1 MRRLRENTMP
11 EAEISPTGTV
21 LVEGHHVGELQGFRF
36 TADQSAGGE
45 DAKAVRAAAQKALA
59 AEFEAR
65 AERFGASANGDIA
78 LGSDGTLRWIG
89 APIGTLVASDE
100 ALKPRLVLLA
110 DEQLTGPAR
119 DKVAARA
126 ERFVNF
132 QIESMLK
139 PLVDLKNAEQ
149 IAGIGRG
156 IAFQLVEHFGLI
168 NRRDIAEEMKSL
180 DQEGR
185 AALRRLGVRFGAYH
199 VFVPALIKPA
209 PAGLVTLLWALK
221 NDGKDKPGFGDV
233 VHALASGRT
242 SVVIDPAFDKL
253 FYKLAGYRNLGR
265 RAVRVDILERLADL
279 IRPATNW
286 KPGLGQRPDG
296 AYDGQSFMVTP
307 PMMSILGASADDMEE
322 ILKGLGYRAEPKPA
336 AEVKARLEAQ
346 DNAAREAAEA
356 KLAAE
361 EAARA
366 EQARAAEVAT
376 AEAGAEVS
384 AEGSEPGTDAA
395 VVTEATV
402 EVPAEPVADVAAE
415 PVAEQQAEA
424 PAEVTKEAPLAA
436 EAVAERPAEAI
447 PAAKPEAEAKA
458 PEVEMAAGEPDA
470 EISPAT
476 EAVPAEPAVAAE
488 AVSGEATVEAS
499 EPKPI
504 LLWRQGRFDQRP
516 RNRHHDNRAR
526 QRNGQVARDGRT
538 DAPTDAVG
546 EQPTGTPGDR
556 PAHEGRRN
564 QREGAGKPRF
574 DRSKFKPKP
583 QGEGGERREG
593 KPQGERPDRRENR
606 ADWKGGRP
614 EGKGGQQGA
623 KPAFQPKPREERP
636 VRFDPDSPFAKL
648 AALRDQLKK

>member
-1 MRRLRENTMP
+1 
-11 EAEISPTGTV
+11 
-21 LVEGHHVGELQGFRF
+21 
-36 TADQSAGGE
+36 
-45 DAKAVRAAAQKALA
+45 
-59 AEFEAR
+59 
-65 AERFGASANGDIA
+65 
-78 LGSDGTLRWIG
+78 
-89 APIGTLVASDE
+89 
-100 ALKPRLVLLA
+100 
-110 DEQLTGPAR
+110 
-119 DKVAARA
+119 
-126 ERFVNF
+126 
-132 QIESMLK
+132 
-139 PLVDLKNAEQ
+139 
-149 IAGIGRG
+149 
-156 IAFQLVEHFGLI
+156 
-168 NRRDIAEEMKSL
+168 
-180 DQEGR
+180 
-185 AALRRLGVRFGAYH
+185 
-199 VFVPALIKPA
+199 
-209 PAGLVTLLWALK
+209 
-221 NDGKDKPGFGDV
+221 
-233 VHALASGRT
+233 
-242 SVVIDPAFDKL
+242 
-253 FYKLAGYRNLGR
+253 
-265 RAVRVDILERLADL
+265 
-279 IRPATNW
+279 
-286 KPGLGQRPDG
+286 
-296 AYDGQSFMVTP
+296 
-307 PMMSILGASADDMEE
+307 MMSILGATADDMEE

-346 DNAAREAAEA
+346 DNAAREAAAA

-366 EQARAAEVAT
+366 EQARAAEAAT

-424 PAEVTKEAPLAA
+424 PAEVTEEAPLAA
-436 EAVAERPAEAI
+436 EAVAERPAEAA

-546 EQPTGTPGDR
+546 AQPTGTPGDR